1 MFVVKRALKPA
12 AAFGVAT
19 AFRQVRFPSP
29 RRRASPRRVPRIVDA
44 TIGEFHHPSFRRS
57 RRRSSSPGSGALE
70 PAFPRDPGAA
80 RRSSR
85 ATRRESP
92 RHRTR
97 SRRRSTE
104 PLTTHL
110 SCHHAPSSLDAFLHD
125 RSTTRTD
132 EQNKHENKS
141 DAACPTTLLPPRLL
155 RARLREGRQVRCRIK
170 SFDARRLR

>member
-97 SRRRSTE
+97 SRRKSTE

-110 SCHHAPSSLDAFLHD
+110 SCHHAHSSSLDAFLHD

-132 EQNKHENKS
+132 EQQTRKQIRRRVSNNTTPPS
-141 DAACPTTLLPPRLL
+141 SPSRAAT
-155 RARLREGRQVRCRIK
+155 
-170 SFDARRLR
+170 RRTSSSVSNQEL

>member
-110 SCHHAPSSLDAFLHD
+110 SSHHAPSSLDAFLHD

-132 EQNKHENKS
+132 EQQTRKQIRRRVSNNTTPPS
-141 DAACPTTLLPPRLL
+141 SPSRAAT
-155 RARLREGRQVRCRIK
+155 
-170 SFDARRLR
+170 RRTSSSVSNQEL

>member
-80 RRSSR
+80 PRSSR

-92 RHRTR
+92 RRRTR

-104 PLTTHL
+104 PLTTHQ
-110 SCHHAPSSLDAFLHD
+110 HTSSRALFSRRVR
-125 RSTTRTD
+125 RSIITTRTD
-132 EQNKHENKS
+132 EHQKNTS
-141 DAACPTTLLPPRLL
+141 DVARSTTLLPPRLL
-155 RARLREGRQVRCRIK
+155 RARLREGRQVRCRVPR
-170 SFDARRLR
+170 FDARRLR

>member
-29 RRRASPRRVPRIVDA
+29 RRRTSPRRVPRIVDA

-110 SCHHAPSSLDAFLHD
+110 SSCGLFFSRRVRRSIDDAHRRTKQTRKQIRRRVSNNTTPPSSPSRAA
-125 RSTTRTD
+125 TRRTSSSVSNQ
-132 EQNKHENKS
+132 E
-141 DAACPTTLLPPRLL
+141 L
-155 RARLREGRQVRCRIK
+155 
-170 SFDARRLR
+170 